1 MATAEKKK
9 IVTELGARLSGVK
22 CLYLADFTG
31 LGVAEITELRRQ
43 LSDAEV
49 DFIVVKNT
57 LAKRA
62 LEDTPYAALAEHLE
76 GPNAFAFST
85 EDVVSP
91 ARVLTDFAKAAD
103 RPQIKAG
110 AIEGQVVSIEEIRR
124 IATLP
129 SRDVLLGEIVGYA
142 RAPIAGLVYTL
153 NGLLSQFVRTLDA
166 VRAQR
171 EQSETA
177 PPEQAAAAEEEM
189 AEEETAVEEGPDE
202 GSVVEDA
209 SVEEQVPAD
218 EEATPSAEVEK
229 PDPES

>member
-9 IVTELGARLSGVK
+9 IVTGLGARLNGVK

-31 LGVAEITELRRQ
+31 LGVAEITDLRRH
-43 LSDAEV
+43 LSDANV
-49 DFIVVKNT
+49 DFVVVKNT

-62 LEDTPYAALAEHLE
+62 LEDTPYAALAEYLE

-91 ARVLTDFAKAAD
+91 AKVLTDFAKASD

-110 AIEGQVVSIEEIRR
+110 AIEGQVVSLEEIRR
-124 IATLP
+124 IAKLP
-129 SRDVLLGEIVGYA
+129 GREALLGQIVGYA

-153 NGLLSQFVRTLDA
+153 NGLLSQFVRTMDA

-171 EQSETA
+171 EQSEPA
-177 PPEQAAAAEEEM
+177 PTEKAATVEEETPVEDVAMADQEVPAEEEGSPP
-189 AEEETAVEEGPDE
+189 ADVEE
-202 GSVVEDA
+202 
-209 SVEEQVPAD
+209 
-218 EEATPSAEVEK
+218 

>member
-31 LGVAEITELRRQ
+31 LGVAEITDLRRQ
-43 LSDAEV
+43 LADAEV

-129 SRDVLLGEIVGYA
+129 SRDVLLAEIVGYA

-177 PPEQAAAAEEEM
+177 PANQVVAAEEEI
-189 AEEETAVEEGPDE
+189 AA
-202 GSVVEDA
+202 VVEDA
-209 SVEEQVPAD
+209 LVEEQVLAH
-218 EEATPSAEVEK
+218 EEETPSAEVEEL
-229 PDPES
+229 DPES

>member
-31 LGVAEITELRRQ
+31 LDVAEVTDLRRQ
-43 LSDAEV
+43 LSDADV
-49 DFIVVKNT
+49 DFVVVKNS

-62 LEDTPYAALAEHLE
+62 LEDTPYAALAECLE

-91 ARVLTDFAKAAD
+91 AKVLTDFAKGSD

-110 AIEGQVVSIEEIRR
+110 AIEGQVVSLEEIRR
-124 IATLP
+124 IAKLP
-129 SRDVLLGEIVGYA
+129 PRDVLLGEIVGYA
-142 RAPIAGLVYTL
+142 RAPIAGLVYAL
-153 NGLLSQFVRTLDA
+153 SGLLSQFVRTLDA
-166 VRAQR
+166 VRARR
-171 EQSETA
+171 EQSE
-177 PPEQAAAAEEEM
+177 PVPSEQTAAAEEETPAEDIS
-189 AEEETAVEEGPDE
+189 AEEEA
-202 GSVVEDA
+202 
-209 SVEEQVPAD
+209 PAD
-218 EEATPSAEVEK
+218 EERTPSTEIEE

>member
-9 IVTELGARLSGVK
+9 IVTGLGARLSGVK

-31 LGVAEITELRRQ
+31 LGVTEITDLRRR
-43 LSDAEV
+43 LSDADV
-49 DFIVVKNT
+49 DFVVVKNT

-62 LEDTPYAALAEHLE
+62 LEDTPYAALAEYLE

-91 ARVLTDFAKAAD
+91 ARVLTDFAKASD

-110 AIEGQVVSIEEIRR
+110 AIEGQVVSLEEIRR
-124 IATLP
+124 IAKLP
-129 SRDVLLGEIVGYA
+129 AREALLGQIVGYA
-142 RAPIAGLVYTL
+142 RSPIAGLVYTL
-153 NGLLSQFVRTLDA
+153 NGLLSQFVRTMDA

-171 EQSETA
+171 EQSEPA
-177 PPEQAAAAEEEM
+177 PTEQAATVEEQAATVEEQTPVEDVAVAEQEVPAEEEG
-189 AEEETAVEEGPDE
+189 TP
-202 GSVVEDA
+202 
-209 SVEEQVPAD
+209 PAD
-218 EEATPSAEVEK
+218 VEQ

>member
-9 IVTELGARLSGVK
+9 IVTELGDRLSGVK

-31 LGVAEITELRRQ
+31 LRVAEITDLRRQ
-43 LSDAEV
+43 LADADV

-85 EDVVSP
+85 DDVVSP
-91 ARVLTDFAKAAD
+91 AKVLTDFAKAAD

-124 IATLP
+124 IAKLP

-153 NGLLSQFVRTLDA
+153 NGLLSQFVRTLEA
-166 VRAQR
+166 VRAHR
-171 EQSETA
+171 EQSEPA
-177 PPEQAAAAEEEM
+177 VAEQAAAVEEETAEEEGP
-189 AEEETAVEEGPDE
+189 EEETAVEDVAAEEEAPAEDE
-202 GSVVEDA
+202 G
-209 SVEEQVPAD
+209 
-218 EEATPSAEVEK
+218 TPSAEVEE
-229 PDPES
+229 PDPEN

>member
-31 LGVAEITELRRQ
+31 LGVAEITDLRRQ

-91 ARVLTDFAKAAD
+91 AKVLTDFAKAAD

-110 AIEGQVVSIEEIRR
+110 AIEGQVVSIDEIRR
-124 IATLP
+124 IAKLP

-153 NGLLSQFVRTLDA
+153 NGLLSQFVRTLDS

-171 EQSETA
+171 EQSEPA
-177 PPEQAAAAEEEM
+177 PADRAAATEEETTEEEGSEEETVIENAPVEEEAPAEEEK
-189 AEEETAVEEGPDE
+189 
-202 GSVVEDA
+202 
-209 SVEEQVPAD
+209 
-218 EEATPSAEVEK
+218 TPSAEVEES
-229 PDPES
+229 DPES

>member
-9 IVTELGARLSGVK
+9 IVTGLGARLSGVK

-31 LGVAEITELRRQ
+31 LGVAEITDLRRR
-43 LSDAEV
+43 LSEADVEFV
-49 DFIVVKNT
+49 VVKNT

-62 LEDTPYAALAEHLE
+62 LEDTPYAALAEYLE

-91 ARVLTDFAKAAD
+91 AKVLTDFAKASD

-110 AIEGQVVSIEEIRR
+110 AIEGQVVSLEEIRR
-124 IATLP
+124 IAKLP
-129 SRDVLLGEIVGYA
+129 AREALLGQIVGYA

-153 NGLLSQFVRTLDA
+153 NGLLSQFVRTMDA
-166 VRAQR
+166 MRAQR
-171 EQSETA
+171 EQSEPA
-177 PPEQAAAAEEEM
+177 PTEQAATVEEETPVEEVAVAEQEVPAEEEG
-189 AEEETAVEEGPDE
+189 TP
-202 GSVVEDA
+202 
-209 SVEEQVPAD
+209 PAD
-218 EEATPSAEVEK
+218 VEQ

>member
-31 LGVAEITELRRQ
+31 LGVAEITDLRRQ
-43 LSDAEV
+43 LSDADV
-49 DFIVVKNT
+49 DFMVVKNT

-62 LEDTPYAALAEHLE
+62 LEDTPYAALADHLE

-85 EDVVSP
+85 QDVVSP
-91 ARVLTDFAKAAD
+91 AKVLTDFAKATD

-124 IATLP
+124 IARLP
-129 SRDVLLGEIVGYA
+129 SRDVLLGEVVGYA

-153 NGLLSQFVRTLDA
+153 NGLLSQFVRTIDA
-166 VRAQR
+166 VRGHR
-171 EQSETA
+171 EQSEPA
-177 PPEQAAAAEEEM
+177 PPEQTTAAEEDPPVENVP
-189 AEEETAVEEGPDE
+189 AEEEAP
-202 GSVVEDA
+202 A
-209 SVEEQVPAD
+209 EEQG
-218 EEATPSAEVEK
+218 TPSAEAEE
-229 PDPES
+229 PDPEN